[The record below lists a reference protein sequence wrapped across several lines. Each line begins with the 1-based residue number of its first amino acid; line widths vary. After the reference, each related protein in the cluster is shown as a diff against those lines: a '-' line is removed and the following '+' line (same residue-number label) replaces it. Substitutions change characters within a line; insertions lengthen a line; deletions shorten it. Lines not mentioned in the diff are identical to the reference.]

1 MMDWLL
7 LVLLHVW
14 LFVCM
19 LYDLRFRRVPG
30 RVTLI
35 PLFLAGMYALSR
47 GWWVPPL
54 LTAALFHISDFEP
67 REKRYAFAGV
77 VSAFAAIFE
86 PATALVVAI
95 LALIWLLWEIGA
107 MGGADAKLLMVIALL
122 YPQPWI
128 FLWIALVGGLQGLI
142 AIAMRKK
149 EVPYIV
155 AIFAGAFLF
164 SIQSVFYRIS

>member
-54 LTAALFHISDFEP
+54 LTAALLHMSDFEP